1 MRISD
6 WSSDVCSSD
15 LVNARLEAIDV
26 EIGALVDRPISFDPA
41 DMAHAGAFM
50 SIEVDGSLRIER
62 GYVRPEDEPAADD
75 TMGDPERTVDPE
87 TGEIRT
93 APDGSSPTGPAVAP
107 VGTASSDDDDADD
120 EMVKPIPDKM
130 VSALTGW
137 RDRKRVG

>member
-1 MRISD
+1 
-6 WSSDVCSSD
+6 
-15 LVNARLEAIDV
+15 
-26 EIGALVDRPISFDPA
+26 
-41 DMAHAGAFM
+41 MAHAGAFM

-107 VGTASSDDDDADD
+107 VGTASSDDDDADE
-120 EMVKPIPDKM
+120 EMVKPLPDKL
-130 VSALTGW
+130 VTELT
-137 RDRKRVG
+137 VGRPMARQDQVGQRPTQPY

>member
-15 LVNARLEAIDV
+15 LVNARLEANDV
-26 EIGALVDRPISFDPA
+26 EIGALVDRPISFDHA

-75 TMGDPERTVDPE
+75 TMGDPVRPVDHEQGVHRHPP
-87 TGEIRT
+87 
-93 APDGSSPTGPAVAP
+93 AGSSPTAP
-107 VGTASSDDDDADD
+107 PVHRSS
-120 EMVKPIPDKM
+120 V
-130 VSALTGW
+130 V
-137 RDRKRVG
+137 

>member
-1 MRISD
+1 
-6 WSSDVCSSD
+6 
-15 LVNARLEAIDV
+15 
-26 EIGALVDRPISFDPA
+26 
-41 DMAHAGAFM
+41 MAHAGAFM

-120 EMVKPIPDKM
+120 RSEEHTSELQSLMRISYAVFRLKKTKKKTH
-130 VSALTGW
+130 SSRT
-137 RDRKRVG
+137 

>member
-1 MRISD
+1 
-6 WSSDVCSSD
+6 
-15 LVNARLEAIDV
+15 
-26 EIGALVDRPISFDPA
+26 
-41 DMAHAGAFM
+41 MAHAGAFM

-107 VGTASSDDDDADD
+107 VGTASSADDAADD
-120 EMVKPIPDKM
+120 ELVKPLPDKL
-130 VSALTGW
+130 VSELTVWSPQALQHAVAQSHSTARSAARRGGEEW
-137 RDRKRVG
+137 DNT